1 MSGKLDNILQASPAK
16 FKTMKNGDMV
26 TEVIGDKVTSYLK
39 HNNAIYRLNWEKYEN
54 VDNPNPVSE
63 IESNNFKKGISGYK
77 IDRNGQA
84 DLSEIK
90 FRNSI
95 NNLSWKFFT
104 GTAPAKQAMDTIAH
118 GIPNGR
124 QRIVCVSANIK
135 SDTSP
140 SPSSGTI
147 PTNSMIAGAGNI
159 QDESDE
165 DWDYKTFY
173 DDTNIYFFID
183 TTADDITG
191 NTYVISVFYADYD
204 LY

>member
-1 MSGKLDNILQASPAK
+1 
-16 FKTMKNGDMV
+16 
-26 TEVIGDKVTSYLK
+26 
-39 HNNAIYRLNWEKYEN
+39 
-54 VDNPNPVSE
+54 
-63 IESNNFKKGISGYK
+63 
-77 IDRNGQA
+77 
-84 DLSEIK
+84 
-90 FRNSI
+90 
-95 NNLSWKFFT
+95 
-104 GTAPAKQAMDTIAH
+104 MDTIAH
-118 GIPNGR
+118 GIKNGR

-140 SPSSGTI
+140 SPSSGSI
-147 PTNSMIAGAGNI
+147 PSNSMIAGAGNI

>member
-1 MSGKLDNILQASPAK
+1 MSGKLDNILQVSPAK
-16 FKTMKNGDMV
+16 FKTMQNGDMV

-118 GIPNGR
+118 GVPNGR

-140 SPSSGTI
+140 SPSSGSI
-147 PTNSMIAGAGNI
+147 PINSMISGAGNI
-159 QDESDE
+159 QNVSDE

-183 TTADDITG
+183 GTADDITG
-191 NTYVISVFYADYD
+191 NTYVISVFYADYN